1 MSKTYWLRFGSGSPA
16 STTGLF
22 PTLTVFSSE
31 GLTALAAPGITE
43 TPASSGL
50 YRFIYGTTTSVVF
63 VADGGAT
70 LATTDRYVVGVLDP
84 IQSVNEVVNGIGS
97 TLGSLGS
104 SQLAIGATQIAM
116 GATVTTILSEVLA
129 LGSSQLII
137 TNKIDAISASLTSMG
152 VTLVA
157 IGQTSVSSGTSLSS
171 VGATLS
177 HIASQI
183 GFVTDGPG
191 DNVTIP
197 STVLGLLSRA
207 GHAFE
212 GNQTYDKTTG
222 TYTMYDRTG
231 ATTIAAKS
239 MSDTATQTTRS

>member
-1 MSKTYWLRFGSGSPA
+1 MSKTYWLRFGSASPA

-70 LATTDRYVVGVLDP
+70 LASTDRYVVGVLDP

-97 TLGSLGS
+97 TLGSMGS
-104 SQLAIGATQIAM
+104 TQLALGTTQVAM
-116 GATVTTILSEVLA
+116 GATVSTILSEVLA

-137 TNKIDAISASLTSMG
+137 DSKIDSLGVSMVNMG
-152 VTLVA
+152 ITLVSIGDTLAA
-157 IGQTSVSSGTSLSS
+157 IDISSVS
-171 VGATLS
+171 ATLS
-177 HIASQI
+177 HVATQI

-191 DNVTIP
+191 DNVTVP

-212 GNQTYDKTTG
+212 GDQTYDKLTG
-222 TYTMYDRTG
+222 SYSMYDRTG
-231 ATTIAAKS
+231 ATLLASKA
-239 MSDTATQTTRS
+239 MGDTATQTSRS